1 MWVVKNYWVYIMA
14 SWSGTLYVGITNNL
28 QRRIFEHKHHLIE
41 GFSKKYSCTRLVYS
55 ESFNDV
61 RLAIKREKQIK
72 NWSRKKKEWLIK
84 VNNKSWNDLSVI
96 YQLDQMT

>member
-1 MWVVKNYWVYIMA
+1 MA